1 MKTFDLDGIKKYA
14 NLRRFDKKWL
24 VIVVALIG
32 GLVGGT
38 SIGASYSVNFDLGSD
53 IDSLTSEKVGFLF
66 AVLAIV
72 AIVAAVVSFV
82 MSLFLGNVV
91 AVGTSGWMHRH
102 YRSESPRIAEV
113 FGGFSRYWHT
123 VGTMALRELKV
134 FLWSC
139 LFVVPGIVAALRY
152 SMVPY
157 ILADNRRYGRN
168 MSASEV
174 LRLSDKMTDGHKW
187 DLFVL
192 DLSFI
197 GWQMLNALTFG
208 ILGVFFVNPYY
219 MLTVAGA
226 YEWLRTEAIR
236 DGLLPPDP
244 AAEPEPQATT
254 EPEAQATTEPEPQV
268 PAEPEPAVQV
278 RYCIRCGT
286 AVRITDNFCPACGQ
300 SIL

>member
-1 MKTFDLDGIKKYA
+1 MKTFDLGAIKKYA

-38 SIGASYSVNFDLGSD
+38 SIGAGYSVNFDLGSD

-66 AVLAIV
+66 AMLLI
-72 AIVAAVVSFV
+72 AAVVASVVSLV

-102 YRSESPRIAEV
+102 YRGESPRFLEV

-123 VGTMALRELKV
+123 VGAMALRELKV
-134 FLWSC
+134 FLWSL
-139 LFVVPGIVAALRY
+139 LFFVPGIIAALRY

-174 LRLSDKMTDGHKW
+174 LRLSDKMTDGHKGH
-187 DLFVL
+187 LFVL

-244 AAEPEPQATT
+244 EEAPAPETASASPQRTT
-254 EPEAQATTEPEPQV
+254 TCFCTHCG
-268 PAEPEPAVQV
+268 AVAD
-278 RYCIRCGT
+278 RSDRC
-286 AVRITDNFCPACGQ
+286 CMHCGN
-300 SIL
+300 LLL